1 MKERLKMK
9 NNKGVT
15 LIALITTLIVM
26 LILIS
31 ITMVTVKSSNSAV
44 KKANINNKIYEL
56 REVHQAVLEA
66 YIKYKQT
73 NNENYLAGTK
83 LESADLLNEYEKG
96 INGVEFKEKEN
107 FNNYYKLDSKNALLG
122 IGIKNS
128 SDYYIVNYTTGEVL
142 NYTTKKLSDGTI
154 LYLNSD

>member
-83 LESADLLNEYEKG
+83 LENADLLNEYEKG
-96 INGVEFKEKEN
+96 INGVEFKEKRK
-107 FNNYYKLDSKNALLG
+107 F
-122 IGIKNS
+122 
-128 SDYYIVNYTTGEVL
+128 
-142 NYTTKKLSDGTI
+142 
-154 LYLNSD
+154 